1 MSAQFYK
8 QAVPEP
14 SHVLGLRLLPL
25 SVGHI
30 ILLHRIESAFV
41 CSRDLTG
48 LDAWHELALAA
59 AICAQPYAESVQMLE
74 DKAGTSKAMAKWAA
88 KLTRTTTLDRLL
100 KRKPVP
106 IDFASQ
112 WQAFVDYL
120 KEHSKLPYYSYNPE
134 DVREMD
140 CPHVQLVKCSLQR
153 SFGFTDE
160 AILNRS
166 WSQCLWDYVTLK
178 ALDGQIQMA
187 DEDEFKAMQKA
198 ADEMLERIKQAGGIN
213 GSA

>member
-1 MSAQFYK
+1 MSAKFYK

-14 SHVLGLRLLPL
+14 SYVLGLRLLPL

-30 ILLHRIESAFV
+30 ILLHRIESVFV
-41 CSRDLTG
+41 CDRELSG
-48 LDAWHELALAA
+48 IDAWHELALAT
-59 AICAQPYAESVQMLE
+59 AICAQPYQEGVRMLE
-74 DKAGTSKAMAKWAA
+74 DHAGTSKAMAKWVA
-88 KLTRTTTLDRLL
+88 KLTRSTLVDRLIF
-100 KRKPVP
+100 RKPAP
-106 IDFASQ
+106 IDFQAH

-153 SFGFTDE
+153 SFGFSDE
-160 AILNRS
+160 VILNRS